1 MGCPCIKGE
10 ITLSKHFL
18 SGSIILLSIAIFFF
32 AFQLSNS
39 ESVSSETK
47 EPEQSKDSLNIDNG
61 LLSIEAAALYLSMD
75 VEQFNELIKAQN
87 VGRAQLTSY
96 DTYLF
101 IPYIQMNGEM
111 YFSKKQLDEW
121 IDYNILSRQDI
132 NY

>member
-1 MGCPCIKGE
+1 M
-10 ITLSKHFL
+10 SKHFL